1 MMEAPEDLVVEEE
14 QKTQVQL
21 EIPVELELV
30 IHSPEQLVRH
40 HLMDGDMTVVLVE
53 HIISMD
59 LVVVVVPVVLVKMS
73 LPATALEEEKVEQ
86 VYNYQQHSVIQ

>member
-1 MMEAPEDLVVEEE
+1 MVVVV
-14 QKTQVQL
+14 QKTQTLVVL
-21 EIPVELELV
+21 LVEPELV
-30 IHSPEQLVRH
+30 IHSPEQLVPH
-40 HLMDGDMTVVLVE
+40 HLMDGEMMVVPVE

-86 VYNYQQHSVIQ
+86 VFNYQQHSEIQ